1 MPTKQPRRTANVKTT
16 KQVKPRRGSV
26 QDEVLQRLRVGLMAG
41 AFLPGQVMSLRKLA
55 ASLGTSAMPVRD
67 ALSQLVAASAL
78 EELPNRSV
86 RVPRLSDTRLAELF
100 RVREAIE
107 GMAARAACVRRTPEL
122 IDTLERINHE
132 LIEAI
137 GRRDILA
144 CLATNQK
151 FHFGLYQAAGSEVLM
166 PLIESLWLQ
175 CGPTMYYSLLS
186 PTMPWDAS
194 AHTEILGGLRAGKPT
209 LVQRALARDM
219 RTTARNLL
227 GNATDHRP
235 NGPLMRPLVE
245 MDTFF
250 DLSSKVW
257 SVGDTA

>member
-1 MPTKQPRRTANVKTT
+1 MPTKQPRRSPKEKT
-16 KQVKPRRGSV
+16 KHAKPRRGSV
-26 QDEVLQRLRVGLMAG
+26 QDEVLQRLRIGLMAG
-41 AFLPGQVMSLRKLA
+41 VFVPGQVMSLRKLA
-55 ASLGTSAMPVRD
+55 TSLGTSAMPVRE
-67 ALSQLVAASAL
+67 ALSQLVAANAL

-86 RVPRLSDTRLAELF
+86 RVPRLSDARLAELF

-107 GMAARAACVRRTPEL
+107 GMAARAACARRTPEL
-122 IDTLERINHE
+122 IDKLERINRE
-132 LIEAI
+132 LIDAI
-137 GRRDILA
+137 ERRHILA

-151 FHFGLYQAAGSEVLM
+151 FHFGLYHAAGSEILM

-194 AHTEILGGLRAGKPT
+194 AHSEILAGLRAGKPAI
-209 LVQRALARDM
+209 VQRALARDM

-227 GNATDHRP
+227 GSAADHRP
-235 NGPLMRPLVE
+235 NGPWMRPLVE

-250 DLSSKVW
+250 DLRPKVLP
-257 SVGDTA
+257 VGDVA